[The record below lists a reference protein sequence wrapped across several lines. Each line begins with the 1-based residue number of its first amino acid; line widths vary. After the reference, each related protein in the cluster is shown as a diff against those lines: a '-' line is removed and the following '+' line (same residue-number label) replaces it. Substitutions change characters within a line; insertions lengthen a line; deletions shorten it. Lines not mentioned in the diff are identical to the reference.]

1 MIPAQVAQLLVLAAI
16 WGGSFLFMRVAAP
29 AAGPVLTAELR
40 VLIAGLV
47 LWAWLRLSG
56 VELHWCRHG
65 SQYLAIGALNSGL
78 PFLLFSFAALHI
90 PASYSALLN
99 ATAPLFGAGFA
110 ALWLGERIGLRSG
123 AGLLLGVAGVG
134 LVASPGGGLSG
145 PLALWSVA
153 ACLLAACCYGLA
165 GAYMQRRARGL
176 DARAVAAAS
185 QLTAAVL
192 LAPMLPLNPWPV
204 TISLVVGLNLLAL
217 AVFSSALAYLM
228 YYRLL
233 TEVGATRALTV
244 TFLIPAF
251 GMAWGALFL
260 DEAITA
266 TMLTGAGLILAG
278 TFLVLRG
285 R

>member
-1 MIPAQVAQLLVLAAI
+1 MKAHHVAQLLVLAAI

-47 LWAWLRLSG
+47 LAAWLRLAG
-56 VELHWCRHG
+56 VDLDWRRHWR
-65 SQYLAIGALNSGL
+65 QYLAIGGLNSGL

-99 ATAPLFGAGFA
+99 ATAPLFGAAFA
-110 ALWLGERIGLRSG
+110 ALWLGERVGVRSA
-123 AGLLLGVAGVG
+123 AGLLLGVAGVA
-134 LVASPGGGLSG
+134 LVASPGGGLDG
-145 PLALWSVA
+145 PLASWA
-153 ACLLAACCYGLA
+153 IGACLLAACCYGLA
-165 GAYMQRRARGL
+165 GVYMQRRARGL

-185 QLTAAVL
+185 QLAAAAL
-192 LAPMLPLNPWPV
+192 LAPLLPLNPWPV
-204 TISLVVGLNLLAL
+204 TISLVVALNLIAL
-217 AVFSSALAYLM
+217 AVLSSAVAYLM

-233 TEVGATRALTV
+233 AEVGATRALTV

-260 DEAITA
+260 GEAISSG
-266 TMLTGAGLILAG
+266 MLGGAALILAG

>member
-1 MIPAQVAQLLVLAAI
+1 MTPSHIAQLLILAAI

-47 LWAWLRLSG
+47 LAAWLRSAG
-56 VELHWCRHG
+56 VDLEWRRHWR
-65 SQYLAIGALNSGL
+65 QYLAIGALNSGL

-99 ATAPLFGAGFA
+99 ATAPLFGAAFA
-110 ALWLGERIGLRSG
+110 ALWLGEPIGLRSAG
-123 AGLLLGVAGVG
+123 GLLLGMAGVA
-134 LVASPGGGLSG
+134 LVAAPGGGLDG
-145 PLALWSVA
+145 PFALWSVA

-165 GAYMQRRARGL
+165 GAYMQRRSRGL

-185 QLTAAVL
+185 QLAAAAL
-192 LAPMLPLNPWPV
+192 LVPVLPLNPWPV
-204 TISLVVGLNLLAL
+204 TISLVVALNLLAL
-217 AVFSSALAYLM
+217 AVLSSALAYLI

-233 TEVGATRALTV
+233 AQVGATRALTV

-260 DEAITA
+260 GEAVTPA
-266 TMLTGAGLILAG
+266 MLGGAALILAG